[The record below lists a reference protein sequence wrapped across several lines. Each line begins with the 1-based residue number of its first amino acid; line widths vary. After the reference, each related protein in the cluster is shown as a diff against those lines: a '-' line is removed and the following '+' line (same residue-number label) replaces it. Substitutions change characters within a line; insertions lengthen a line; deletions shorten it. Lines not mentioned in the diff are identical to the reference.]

1 MHRKHPSSLSSH
13 IERLE
18 SGRILQVGEYDT
30 RYIRTLLPSRT
41 RKYSCLLFPVLD
53 PYVQSRPSIS
63 TLICLS
69 AFRKA
74 NINVVLLGDKSS
86 SKRRKIINEHV
97 NPVYHLRL
105 AFGLVRLERTCR
117 SCITG

>member
-1 MHRKHPSSLSSH
+1 
-13 IERLE
+13 
-18 SGRILQVGEYDT
+18 
-30 RYIRTLLPSRT
+30 
-41 RKYSCLLFPVLD
+41 
-53 PYVQSRPSIS
+53 
-63 TLICLS
+63 LICLS

-117 SCITG
+117 SCITGWTSELQNFWTSEHSNPPEERAGKEVSVLNFISF